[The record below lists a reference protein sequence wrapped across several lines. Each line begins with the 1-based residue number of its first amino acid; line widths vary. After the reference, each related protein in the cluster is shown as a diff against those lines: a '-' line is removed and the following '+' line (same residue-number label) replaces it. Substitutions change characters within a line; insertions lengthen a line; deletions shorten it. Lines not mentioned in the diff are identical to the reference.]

1 MNYSPRHRKQSRRF
15 LPHQL
20 LVRLS
25 VRLVAIFAV
34 FGLALGTSLVA
45 APAANAD
52 EGDTRVVTT
61 HLVDRPDSGEDGN
74 TWATDDLQRTVVI
87 EEISEAAEFGRSH
100 YVLTVTD
107 VGTFTAIEG
116 ELTPQDDDGLDM
128 FDYSFKGT
136 VKGGFTSAFTAPSDF
151 ASFDRTAVRG
161 VYEGT
166 EPGSSGQWVSLLFG
180 NAQGVLNFVEWSWTY
195 RYKNQVYVQSA
206 DGYSGALTG

>member
-25 VRLVAIFAV
+25 VRLVAILAV

-45 APAANAD
+45 APAANAED
-52 EGDTRVVTT
+52 DVRVVTT

-87 EEISEAAEFGRSH
+87 EEISEAAEFDRSH

-107 VGTFTAIEG
+107 VGTFTATEG
-116 ELTPQDDDGLDM
+116 ELTPQDDDGLDV
-128 FDYSFKGT
+128 FDRSFKGT

-151 ASFDRTAVRG
+151 ESFDRTAVRG
-161 VYEGT
+161 VFEGI

-180 NAQGVLNFVEWSWTY
+180 NAQGVLNFTEWSWTY